1 MIYSLKLSKLE
12 IFKTIYRTKE
22 INQLGDKMFH
32 HTYLGTLAVTYKNAV
47 NIHLINLFYNE
58 NNRSVIF

>member
-1 MIYSLKLSKLE
+1 M
-12 IFKTIYRTKE
+12 
-22 INQLGDKMFH
+22 GDEMFH

-47 NIHLINLFYNE
+47 NIYFIYLFYNE